1 MQRRQIVEAG
11 QIVRLHEGTRE
22 RCFAP
27 IRNGQILRHDGILSR
42 YQVAP
47 RREGGPRSAAKWRPR
62 HALCAF
68 SRSASRV
75 GVFVPRTGAR
85 RSSLGSL
92 HRGRWPG
99 CSPFGGVG
107 RCGRLFSAPPMCRAG
122 WSRSP
127 GGWCRWWLLSGGD
140 LNPPRAYRPAPRKR
154 GACAADERRR
164 THDATPAAPTTASPG
179 AHCCAYAPG
188 NAPPAADFSECAPC
202 GHWPAGHTPRNLTG
216 SAACLPSAYG
226 FATRW
231 LRRGLCASRGTTGV
245 SPHPPALPHPGKG
258 ARGHVRCGGER
269 AAGDGGPG
277 IQAKHTHARKN
288 PQARRESTPPE
299 GTGKFPLDKLS
310 AVVVQLSTRGRI
322 GSGGIRCPPASA
334 RESRS
339 GKSPEGLS
347 AFRAFILPPTA
358 HQRGHRRIQCA

>member
-1 MQRRQIVEAG
+1 MAASACPLRFQPVSLAGGRLRAAHRRAAV
-11 QIVRLHEGTRE
+11 
-22 RCFAP
+22 
-27 IRNGQILRHDGILSR
+27 
-42 YQVAP
+42 VAWQP
-47 RREGGPRSAAKWRPR
+47 P
-62 HALCAF
+62 
-68 SRSASRV
+68 SRSMAGLLSLR
-75 GVFVPRTGAR
+75 GV
-85 RSSLGSL
+85 GSL
-92 HRGRWPG
+92 RA
-99 CSPFGGVG
+99 VV
-107 RCGRLFSAPPMCRAG
+107 SAPPMCRAG

-127 GGWCRWWLLSGGD
+127 GGWCRWRLLSGGD
-140 LNPPRAYRPAPRKR
+140 LKSPRAYRPAPRKR

-164 THDATPAAPTTASPG
+164 THDATPAAPSTASPG

-231 LRRGLCASRGTTGV
+231 PRRGLCTSRGATGA

-288 PQARRESTPPE
+288 PQAHRGSTPPE
-299 GTGKFPLDKLS
+299 DPGKFPLDKLS

-322 GSGGIRCPPASA
+322 GSGVTRCPPASA

-339 GKSPEGLS
+339 GKSPEGSS

>member
-1 MQRRQIVEAG
+1 MKRRQIVEAG

-42 YQVAP
+42 YQVAL
-47 RREGGPRSAAKWRPR
+47 RREGGPRSAARWRPR

-68 SRSASRV
+68 SRSASRA

-85 RSSLGSL
+85 RSSPGSL

-99 CSPFGGVG
+99 CSSFGGVG
-107 RCGRLFSAPPMCRAG
+107 SLRAFVLSSSNVPG
-122 WSRSP
+122 WVVSQP
-127 GGWCRWWLLSGGD
+127 WWLVSGVVAFRRRFES
-140 LNPPRAYRPAPRKR
+140 PRAYRPAPRKR

-226 FATRW
+226 FATQW
-231 LRRGLCASRGTTGV
+231 LQRGLCASRGTTGA

-277 IQAKHTHARKN
+277 IQAKRTHARKN
-288 PQARRESTPPE
+288 PQAHRESTPPE

-310 AVVVQLSTRGRI
+310 AVVVQLSARGRI

-339 GKSPEGLS
+339 GKSPEGSS
-347 AFRAFILPPTA
+347 AFRAFILPLTA
-358 HQRGHRRIQCA
+358 HQRGPRRIQCA

>member
-42 YQVAP
+42 YQVAL
-47 RREGGPRSAAKWRPR
+47 RREGRPRSAAKWRPR

-127 GGWCRWWLLSGGD
+127 GGWSRWWLLSGGD
-140 LNPPRAYRPAPRKR
+140 LNPPGPIGPPPAS
-154 GACAADERRR
+154 G
-164 THDATPAAPTTASPG
+164 G
-179 AHCCAYAPG
+179 L
-188 NAPPAADFSECAPC
+188 APPTNGGAPM
-202 GHWPAGHTPRNLTG
+202 TP
-216 SAACLPSAYG
+216 
-226 FATRW
+226 
-231 LRRGLCASRGTTGV
+231 
-245 SPHPPALPHPGKG
+245 HLPHP
-258 ARGHVRCGGER
+258 RPHHR
-269 AAGDGGPG
+269 AHIA
-277 IQAKHTHARKN
+277 AHTR
-288 PQARRESTPPE
+288 
-299 GTGKFPLDKLS
+299 
-310 AVVVQLSTRGRI
+310 
-322 GSGGIRCPPASA
+322 PAMLHLQPI
-334 RESRS
+334 SRS
-339 GKSPEGLS
+339 APHAGISP
-347 AFRAFILPPTA
+347 
-358 HQRGHRRIQCA
+358 RGTHREI

>member
-1 MQRRQIVEAG
+1 MPFALSAG
-11 QIVRLHEGTRE
+11 Q
-22 RCFAP
+22 P
-27 IRNGQILRHDGILSR
+27 
-42 YQVAP
+42 
-47 RREGGPRSAAKWRPR
+47 
-62 HALCAF
+62 
-68 SRSASRV
+68 
-75 GVFVPRTGAR
+75 
-85 RSSLGSL
+85 
-92 HRGRWPG
+92 RGRA
-99 CSPFGGVG
+99 S
-107 RCGRLFSAPPMCRAG
+107 SCRAHARG
-122 WSRSP
+122 GRRLAASIAVDGRAALPS
-127 GGWCRWWLLSGGD
+127 GGWVAAGCHLSSSNVPGWVVSQPWWLVSMVVAFRRRFES
-140 LNPPRAYRPAPRKR
+140 PRAYRPAPRKR

-164 THDATPAAPTTASPG
+164 THDATPAAPSTASPG

-188 NAPPAADFSECAPC
+188 NAPPAADFPECAPC

-231 LRRGLCASRGTTGV
+231 PRRGLCASRGTTGA

-269 AAGDGGPG
+269 A
-277 IQAKHTHARKN
+277 
-288 PQARRESTPPE
+288 
-299 GTGKFPLDKLS
+299 TGKFPLDKLS

-339 GKSPEGLS
+339 GKSPEGSS

-358 HQRGHRRIQCA
+358 HQRDHRRIQCA

>member
-1 MQRRQIVEAG
+1 MPFALSAG
-11 QIVRLHEGTRE
+11 QPRGW
-22 RCFAP
+22 AP
-27 IRNGQILRHDGILSR
+27 S
-42 YQVAP
+42 
-47 RREGGPRSAAKWRPR
+47 
-62 HALCAF
+62 
-68 SRSASRV
+68 
-75 GVFVPRTGAR
+75 
-85 RSSLGSL
+85 
-92 HRGRWPG
+92 
-99 CSPFGGVG
+99 
-107 RCGRLFSAPPMCRAG
+107 CRAQARG
-122 WSRSP
+122 GRRLAASIAVDGRAALPS
-127 GGWCRWWLLSGGD
+127 GGWVAAGCHLSSSNVPGWVVSQPWWLVSVAVAFRRRFES
-140 LNPPRAYRPAPRKR
+140 PRAYRPAPRKR

-164 THDATPAAPTTASPG
+164 THDATPAAPSTASPG

-188 NAPPAADFSECAPC
+188 NAPPAADFPECAPC

-231 LRRGLCASRGTTGV
+231 PRRGLCASRGATGA

-288 PQARRESTPPE
+288 PQAHRENTPPE
-299 GTGKFPLDKLS
+299 GAGKFPLDKLS

-339 GKSPEGLS
+339 DKSPEGLVS
-347 AFRAFILPPTA
+347 LPGFYSTPHCPPARPSPHPMRLTQQNLLILL
-358 HQRGHRRIQCA
+358 RSSCGSLVHRSDKRPRLGVSPLGLGLSGGLDL